1 MATRASVRGRR
12 PFNPLWAIGVCRRVD
27 NPRKR
32 GGKRE
37 KDSRCRLVGLGE
49 INAWGHPAPRRAAA
63 GVDQNHSCEVGWHLI
78 LLLGMMVVLLL
89 LLVGGAGALL
99 SPASHACRV
108 GSQYFLTNCCAPADV
123 AFCLEGGCVVALGC
137 TVCTDVCWPI
147 LRPGIAVRP
156 GVESSALVGQL
167 GYLYGPL
174 AVGAYASGVLGL
186 GEVYSGALALG
197 VAATR
202 RYYPLPNLTCTVE
215 CEMEWGNEFWR
226 WTQEVASQYWIVEFL
241 WRLPFDFWRG
251 VMALTPMLVFVAAL
265 LFLEQRLVM
274 LFLLV
279 TTAGMAY
286 GRPTADLTPR
296 TFVPGAGWRCVCYED
311 GRQVPSERQVWERGN
326 TTLLCE
332 CPNGPWVWIPSLCA
346 PVGWTERG
354 VVKHWSHGQNQ
365 WPLSCPRYVTGHI
378 TATCVRG
385 SISFFRR
392 TQRDGIIDLWSLVDS
407 GSALCTISVLG
418 SSDRDYVPGLSTFGL
433 PCVSCVVDRRHP
445 ICGSCTRDC
454 WPETGSFA
462 TPFARCGMG
471 PRLTA
476 SLSAVPFI
484 NRTIPFII
492 RGPVGY
498 QGHSNP
504 IRSALHFGS
513 YTMTLID
520 GSLHV
525 VECPTPP
532 PAHPEGTYGF
542 FPGSP
547 PVNNCFLTGT
557 EVSEALG
564 GAGLTGGAFEP
575 LVRRCSLL
583 VGQRYTVCPGF
594 AWVSSSRPD
603 GFIHVKGGVQEVDDH
618 HWAPPPRWL
627 LFDFVFVL
635 LYLMKL
641 AEARLV
647 PLILLLLWW
656 WLNQLV
662 AFGAVAGEVYVGPLA
677 AWCLSLP
684 TVAMILG
691 LVNLILYMKWLG
703 TTRLI
708 LLLAWKLA
716 RGAFPLAL
724 LMGISASRGRTSVLG
739 ARFCWDVTVEMEPT
753 ILGWVMASV
762 VAWAVLLISSMSMGG
777 WRHKAVVY
785 RGWCIFHQWLRRRVA
800 NSPIGEGMPRTP
812 ASVAWCLAAYFWPD
826 AVMAVVVTLVVVL
839 GLVDALDW
847 ILEELLISRP
857 SLSRLARVVEA
868 CVMAGEKATTIRLVQ
883 RMAGRNL
890 FLYEHM
896 GAFCRSVA
904 ATLREWDA
912 ALEPLSFTRTDCR
925 IIRDARRTLS
935 CGQCVAGLPVVARR
949 GDEVLVGVFGSV
961 HDLPPGFV
969 PTAPVVIRRC
979 GKGFLGVTKSALT
992 GRDPDQHPGNVMVL
1006 GTTTSRSMGTC
1017 LNGLLFTT
1025 YHGATSRTI
1034 ATPVGALNPRWWS
1047 PSDDV
1052 TVYPLPDGA
1061 TSLAPCS
1068 CQTTSAWVIRADGA
1082 LCHGTCMG
1090 DKVELD
1096 VAMEVSD
1103 FRGSSG
1109 SPVLCDEGHA
1119 VGMLV
1124 AVLHVGNRVT
1134 AARFTRPWNQVPSD
1148 AKTTTEPPPVPAKGT
1163 FREAPLFLPTGS
1175 GKSTRVPLEY
1185 GNMGHRVLVLN
1196 PSIATVR
1203 AMGPY
1208 MEKVSGKHP
1217 SVYCG
1222 HDTTAYTRTTDS
1234 PLTYSTYGRFLA
1246 NPRSMLRGI
1255 SVVICDECHS
1265 HDPTVLLGIGRV
1277 RELARAA
1284 GVQLVLYATA
1294 TPPGAPMAQHASII
1308 EAKLDVGE
1316 IPFYGHGIPLERM
1329 RTGRHLVFCHSKAE
1343 CDRLAA
1349 QFSARGVNAV
1359 SYYRGKDSSVI
1370 VEGDLV
1376 VCATDALS
1384 TGYSGNFDSV
1394 TDCGLVVEERVEVT
1408 LDPTIT
1414 ISLHTVPASAEL
1426 TMQRR
1431 GRTGRGRSGRYYYAG
1446 VGRAPAGVVRSGPVW
1461 AAIETGIS
1469 WYGMEPDLTASLL
1482 RLYDDCP
1489 YTAAV
1494 AADIGEAAVFFSGLT
1509 PLRMHPD
1516 VSWAKVRGCNWP
1528 LLVGVQRT
1536 MCRETLS
1543 PGPSDDPQ
1551 WAGLKGPNPVPL
1563 LLRWGTDI
1571 PQRVASHHLVD
1582 DLVRRLGV
1590 AEGYAHCD
1598 AGPILLVGLALAGG
1612 MIYASYT
1619 GSMVV
1624 VTDWDVKGG
1633 GTPLMRHGDQATPL
1647 PVVQTPPQDHRPGGE
1662 SAPAD
1667 AKTVTDAV
1675 LAVQT
1680 SCDWSILTMSIGD
1693 VLALAQSK
1701 TAAAYSATCT
1711 WLTGVYTGSR
1721 AVPTVSIVDKL
1732 FAGGWSAVV
1741 GHCHSVIAAAVAAY
1755 GASRSPPLAAAASY
1769 LMGLGVGGNAQ
1780 VRLASALLLGAAGT
1794 ALGTPVVGLT
1804 MAGAFMGGSS
1814 VSPTLVTML
1823 LGAIGGWEG
1832 VVNGA
1837 SLVFDF
1843 MAGKLTPE
1851 DLWYGIPM
1859 LTSPGA
1865 GLAGLALGLVLYSG
1879 NTAGATTWLNRL
1891 LTTLPRSSVIPDA
1904 YFQEADYCDR
1914 VSALLR
1920 RLSLTRTIVAIVT
1933 HQPKVDEVQVGY
1945 VWDLWEWL
1953 MRLLRRI
1960 TGRLRAMCP
1969 VVSLPLWHCG
1979 EGWSGEWLL
1988 EGHVEARC
1996 LCGCVITGEVLNGQ
2010 LRDTVYSTKM
2020 CRHYWMGTVPV
2031 NMLGY
2036 GETSPLL
2043 ASDCQKIVPVGT
2055 AGWVEVV
2062 VTPTHV
2068 IVRRSSSYKLLR
2080 QQVLSAAVAEPYYV
2094 DGIPVSWE
2102 ADARAPALVYG
2113 PGQAV
2118 TIDGEKYTLPH
2129 QIRVRN
2135 FAPSEVSSVSID
2147 ISVGEESEDTELT
2160 ETDLPPA
2167 AAALQAIEDAARI
2180 LEPHIDV
2187 IMEDCSTPSLCG
2199 SSREMPVWGE
2209 DIPRTPSPAL
2219 ISVTESVTESQSSE
2233 ASSAQ
2238 GTSPSSESF
2247 EVIPESSTEEEGENV
2262 FNVALS
2268 VLKALFPS
2276 SDATRKLTVKKP
2288 CENKSVTRYFSLGLT
2303 VADVASLC
2311 EMEVTSHTAYC
2322 DKVRA
2327 PMELQIGCLVGNE
2340 LSFECDQKDDS
2351 RAETL
2356 TSFSYCWSGVPL
2368 TRAQPAKPPV
2378 TRPVGAMLVTD
2389 TTKVYVT
2396 NPDNVG
2402 RRVDAV
2408 TFWRGPRHHDKFLV
2422 DSIER
2427 ARSAA
2432 QKVDCKGYS
2441 YEEAIKTVR
2450 PHAAMG
2456 WGSKASVKSL
2466 STPEGKLAVYD
2477 RLKDIERGTPVPFT
2491 LTVKKEVFY
2500 KDKKEEKAPRLIV
2513 FPPLDFRVAEKMILG
2528 DPGRVAK
2535 AILGDA
2541 YAFQYTP
2548 NQRVKKMVELWTSKK
2563 TPCAICVDA
2572 KCFDSS
2578 ITAEDVELETE
2589 LYALASDN
2597 PTMVKALGKYYAE
2610 GPMVSPEGVPLGHRF
2625 CRSSGV
2631 LTTSSSNCITC
2642 YIKVRAA
2649 CAKIGLKGV
2658 SLLVAGD
2665 DCLIICERPVCDPC
2679 EALGAALRSYGYN
2692 CEPSYHASLD
2702 TAPFCSTWL
2711 AECNAG
2717 GARHFF
2723 LTTDFRRP
2731 LARMSSEYS
2740 DPMASAIGYILLYPW
2755 HPITRWVVIPHVLQT
2770 AFRGGG
2776 TPKDPV
2782 WCQVHGNYY
2791 QFPLDKLP
2799 NIIVA
2804 LHGPA
2809 ALRVTADTTKTKME
2823 AGKVLYDMKLPGM
2836 SVHRKRAGALRA
2848 RMLRSSMWA
2857 ELARGLLWHPGL
2869 RLKPPEIAG
2878 IPGGFPLAPPYMGV
2892 VHTLDFTPAKS
2903 RWRLMFGFIALIL
2916 VAIFG

>member
-1 MATRASVRGRR
+1 MM
-12 PFNPLWAIGVCRRVD
+12 
-27 NPRKR
+27 
-32 GGKRE
+32 
-37 KDSRCRLVGLGE
+37 VGL
-49 INAWGHPAPRRAAA
+49 
-63 GVDQNHSCEVGWHLI
+63 LF
-78 LLLGMMVVLLL
+78 
-89 LLVGGAGALL
+89 LLVTGAGALL

-108 GSQYFLTNCCAPADV
+108 GDQFFLTNCCSPGDV
-123 AFCLEGGCVVALGC
+123 AFCLSGGCVVALGC
-137 TVCTDVCWPI
+137 TICTDVCWPI
-147 LRPGIAVRP
+147 LRPGISIRP
-156 GVESSALVGQL
+156 GVDSSALVGQL
-167 GYLYGPL
+167 GSLYGPL
-174 AVGAYASGVLGL
+174 AVGGYAAGVLGL
-186 GEVYSGALALG
+186 GEVYSGALAVG
-197 VAATR
+197 VAVTR
-202 RYYPLPNLTCTVE
+202 HVYPLPNLTCTVS
-215 CEMEWGNEFWR
+215 CEMEWGSEFWR
-226 WTQEVASQYWIVEFL
+226 WTQEIASQYWILEYL
-241 WRLPFDFWRG
+241 WRLPFDFWKG
-251 VMALTPMLVFVAAL
+251 VMALDVMLACVAAL
-265 LFLEQRLVM
+265 LLLEQRLVM

-279 TTAGMAY
+279 ATAGMAQAAPVAL
-286 GRPTADLTPR
+286 GVRP
-296 TFVPGAGWRCVCYED
+296 FVPGASWRCVCYE
-311 GRQVPSERQVWERGN
+311 GGAQTPSKLSLQDRAN
-326 TTLLCE
+326 TTLLCD
-332 CPNGPWVWIPSLCA
+332 CPNGPWVWVPSVCQSVA
-346 PVGWTERG
+346 WGSGKVRTWG
-354 VVKHWSHGQNQ
+354 HGQNA
-365 WPLSCPRYVTGHI
+365 WPLSCPRYVHGHI
-378 TATCVRG
+378 SVTCVWG
-385 SISFFRR
+385 SRSWFKSVS
-392 TQRDGIIDLWSLVDS
+392 RDGTIDIWSLVDS
-407 GSALCTISVLG
+407 GSALCTIGVLG
-418 SSDRDYVPGLSTFGL
+418 SSDRDYVPGLSTFGI
-433 PCVSCVVDRRHP
+433 PCVSCVVDRRP
-445 ICGSCTRDC
+445 PSCGDCTRDC
-454 WPETGSFA
+454 WPDTGQFN
-462 TPFARCGMG
+462 TPFAKCGLG
-471 PRLTA
+471 PRLTKDLVA
-476 SLSAVPFI
+476 IPFVNRSVPFQ
-484 NRTIPFII
+484 I
-492 RGPVGY
+492 RGPLGF
-498 QGHSNP
+498 QGSGNP
-504 IRSALHFGS
+504 LRNPLRAGTF
-513 YTMTLID
+513 TMTLID
-520 GSLHV
+520 RSLHL
-525 VECPTPP
+525 VECPNPP
-532 PAHPEGTYGF
+532 PEHPDGTYAF

-547 PVNNCFLTGT
+547 PVNNCFLLGT
-557 EVSEALG
+557 EVSEELG

-583 VGQRYTVCPGF
+583 SGKRHTVCPGF

-618 HWAPPPRWL
+618 SWAPPPRWL
-627 LFDFVFVL
+627 LLDFMFVL

-656 WLNQLV
+656 WLNQL
-662 AFGAVAGEVYVGPLA
+662 AALGAVAGEVFAAPLA
-677 AWCLSLP
+677 SWCLSLP

-691 LVNLILYMKWLG
+691 LVNLVLYLRWLG
-703 TTRLI
+703 TTRLV

-724 LMGISASRGRTSVLG
+724 LMGISATRGRTSVLG
-739 ARFCWDVTVEMEPT
+739 AQFCWDVTVEMEPT
-753 ILGWVMASV
+753 ILGWVMATLI
-762 VAWAVLLISSMSMGG
+762 AWSIALLSTMSLGG
-777 WRHKAVVY
+777 WRHKATLY
-785 RGWCIFHQWLRRRVA
+785 RVWCKGHQWLRRRVVE
-800 NSPIGEGMPRTP
+800 SPIGEGRPTHP
-812 ASVAWCLAAYFWPD
+812 TTAAWCLAAYFWPD
-826 AVMAVVVTLVVVL
+826 AVMWVVVTLIVVL

-847 ILEELLISRP
+847 ALEELLVSRP
-857 SLSRLARVVEA
+857 SLRRLARVVEA
-868 CVMAGEKATTIRLVQ
+868 CVTAGERITTQRLTEKLNS
-883 RMAGRNL
+883 RGIY
-890 FLYEHM
+890 LYEHA

-904 ATLREWDA
+904 NQLRAWDA
-912 ALEPLSFTRTDCR
+912 ALEPLSFTRTDCK
-925 IIRDARRTLS
+925 IIRDAQRTLS
-935 CGQCVAGLPVVARR
+935 CGQCVMGLPVVARR
-949 GDEVLVGVFGSV
+949 GDEVLIGVFNSV
-961 HDLPPGFV
+961 EELPPGFV

-992 GRDPDQHPGNVMVL
+992 GRDPDCHPGNVMVL

-1061 TSLAPCS
+1061 TSMVPCT
-1068 CQTTSAWVIRADGA
+1068 CQPSSVWVIRADGA
-1082 LCHGTCMG
+1082 LCHGTCHA

-1096 VAMEVSD
+1096 VAMEVAD

-1148 AKTTTEPPPVPAKGT
+1148 AKTTTEPPPVPAKGQ
-1163 FREAPLFLPTGS
+1163 FKEAPLFLPTGS

-1185 GNMGHRVLVLN
+1185 SNMGHKVLVLN
-1196 PSIATVR
+1196 PSVATVR
-1203 AMGPY
+1203 KMGPY
-1208 MEKVSGKHP
+1208 MEQKSGKHP

-1246 NPRSMLRGI
+1246 NPRAMLRGV
-1255 SVVICDECHS
+1255 SVVLCDECHS

-1277 RELARAA
+1277 RELAKGC

-1294 TPPGAPMAQHASII
+1294 TPPGAPMTQHASII
-1308 EAKLDVGE
+1308 EQRLDVGE

-1349 QFSARGVNAV
+1349 NFSARGVNAV
-1359 SYYRGKDSSVI
+1359 SYYRGKDSAVI
-1370 VEGDLV
+1370 VDGDLV

-1414 ISLHTVPASAEL
+1414 LSLHTVPASAEL
-1426 TMQRR
+1426 SMQRR

-1446 VGRAPAGVVRSGPVW
+1446 VGKAPAGVVRSGPVW
-1461 AAIETGIS
+1461 AAIETGIT

-1516 VSWAKVRGCNWP
+1516 VSWAKTRGCNWP

-1536 MCRETLS
+1536 MCREALS

-1563 LLRWGTDI
+1563 LLRWG
-1571 PQRVASHHLVD
+1571 PECPSRVAGHHLVD

-1598 AGPILLVGLALAGG
+1598 AGPILMVGLAIAGG

-1619 GSMVV
+1619 GSLVV

-1647 PVVQTPPQDHRPGGE
+1647 PVVQVPPEEHRPGAE

-1667 AKTVTDAV
+1667 ARTVTDAV
-1675 LAVQT
+1675 LATQ
-1680 SCDWSILTMSIGD
+1680 SACDWSILTMSIGD
-1693 VLALAQSK
+1693 VLAAAQAK
-1701 TAAAYSATCT
+1701 ATAAQA
-1711 WLTGVYTGSR
+1711 WLVGCYTGSR

-1732 FAGGWSAVV
+1732 LAGGWSAIV

-1769 LMGLGVGGNAQ
+1769 LMGLGVGANAQ

-1814 VSPTLVTML
+1814 VSPSLVTML

-1832 VVNGA
+1832 VVSAA

-1851 DLWYGIPM
+1851 DLWYGIPI

-1865 GLAGLALGLVLYSG
+1865 GLAGFALGLVLYSG

-1891 LTTLPRSSVIPDA
+1891 LTTLPRSNVIPDT

-1920 RLSLTRTIVAIVT
+1920 RLSLTRLIVGAVT
-1933 HQPKVDEVQVGY
+1933 KQPRVDEVQVGY

-1953 MRLLRRI
+1953 MRFMRRCLN
-1960 TGRLRAMCP
+1960 RLRAMCP

-1988 EGHVEARC
+1988 EGHIEARC
-1996 LCGCVITGEVLNGQ
+1996 LCGCVITGEVLNSKLQ
-2010 LRDTVYSTKM
+2010 DVVYSTKM

-2043 ASDCQKIVPVGT
+2043 ATDAPKVVPVGT
-2055 AGWVEVV
+2055 SGWVEVV

-2068 IVRRSSSYKLLR
+2068 IVRRSSSYKLMR
-2080 QQVLSAAVAEPYYV
+2080 QQVLSAAVAEPYFV
-2094 DGIPVSWE
+2094 EGVPVSWD

-2113 PGQAV
+2113 PGQGV

-2129 QIRVRN
+2129 QMRVRN

-2147 ISVGEESEDTELT
+2147 ISCEESEDTELT
-2160 ETDLPPA
+2160 EAEWLRKQKRAMEECLPPA
-2167 AAALQAIEDAARI
+2167 AAALQALEDAARI
-2180 LEPHIDV
+2180 LEPHVDV
-2187 IMEDCSTPSLCG
+2187 IMEDSSQTPSLCG
-2199 SSREMPVWGE
+2199 SSREMPVWGD
-2209 DIPRTPSPAL
+2209 DIPRTPSPAK
-2219 ISVTESVTESQSSE
+2219 ISVTESTEGPETPPSE
-2233 ASSAQ
+2233 
-2238 GTSPSSESF
+2238 PSSQEDCPSSDSF
-2247 EVIPESSTEEEGENV
+2247 EVIPQSSTEEGEENV

-2268 VLKALFPS
+2268 ILKSLFPHS
-2276 SDATRKLTVKKP
+2276 GATRQLTVKLP
-2288 CENKSVTRYFSLGLT
+2288 CKDKTVTRYFSLGLT

-2311 EMEVTSHTAYC
+2311 EMEVQGHTAYC
-2322 DKVRA
+2322 DKVRT
-2327 PMELQIGCLVGNE
+2327 PMEIQIGCLVGNE
-2340 LSFECDQKDDS
+2340 LIFVCDQDEKRD
-2351 RAETL
+2351 ETL
-2356 TSFSYCWSGVPL
+2356 ASFSYCWSGVPL
-2368 TRAQPAKPPV
+2368 TRALPSKPPV
-2378 TRPVGAMLVTD
+2378 TRPVGAMLAAD

-2408 TFWRGPRHHDKFLV
+2408 TFWRGPRTYDKFMV
-2422 DSIER
+2422 DSVER

-2432 QKVDCKGYS
+2432 QRADSKGYT

-2456 WGSKASVKSL
+2456 WGSKTSVKSL
-2466 STPEGKLAVYD
+2466 ATPEGKLAVMD
-2477 RLKDIERGTPVPFT
+2477 RLQDIKDGKPVPFT
-2491 LTVKKEVFY
+2491 LTVKKEVFFR
-2500 KDKKEEKAPRLIV
+2500 DRKEEKAPRLIV
-2513 FPPLDFRVAEKMILG
+2513 FPPLDFRIAEKLILG

-2535 AILGDA
+2535 AVLGEA

-2548 NQRVKKMVELWTSKK
+2548 NQRVKKMVELWASKK
-2563 TPCAICVDA
+2563 VPCAICVDA

-2589 LYALASDN
+2589 LYALASDK
-2597 PTMVKALGKYYAE
+2597 PDLVRALGRYYAE
-2610 GPMVSPEGVPLGHRF
+2610 GPMVTPEGTPVGQRF

-2631 LTTSSSNCITC
+2631 LTTSASNCLTC

-2649 CAKIGLKGV
+2649 CARIGLKNV
-2658 SLLVAGD
+2658 SMLVAGD
-2665 DCLIICERPVCDPC
+2665 DCLIICERPICDPC

-2711 AECNAG
+2711 AECNANG
-2717 GARHFF
+2717 SRHYF

-2740 DPMASAIGYILLYPW
+2740 DPLASAIGYILLYPW
-2755 HPITRWVVIPHVLQT
+2755 HPIVRWVVIPHVLQV

-2776 TPKDPV
+2776 TPSDPV

-2823 AGKVLYDMKLPGM
+2823 AGKVLYDLKLSGL
-2836 SVHRKRAGALRA
+2836 SVYRKKAGALRT
-2848 RMLRSSMWA
+2848 RMLRSAGWA

-2892 VHTLDFTPAKS
+2892 VHTLDFTQPRS
-2903 RWRLMFGFIALIL
+2903 RWRVVFGLIALVL